1 MVIRRL
7 GGLIFSDT
15 HKSSEIDLLENIKEL
30 KWYLDEIDNHKKTEA
45 MCFYIKF
52 LYICDQCISLEYNF
66 SVNEETKDVAFAMY
80 VTPEEYLKIK
90 SDVTILATQSDSFS
104 IGKMLAD
111 EWQILYK
118 LQ

>member
-15 HKSSEIDLLENIKEL
+15 HNSSEIDLLENLNEL
-30 KWYLDEIDNHKKTEA
+30 KRYLVEVDSHKKTEA
-45 MCFYIKF
+45 TCFYIMF
-52 LYICDQCISLEYNF
+52 LNICDQCTSLEYNF
-66 SVNEETKDVAFAMY
+66 SVNEETKDVTFAMY

-90 SDVTILATQSDSFS
+90 SDITILATQSDSFS
-104 IGKMLAD
+104 IDKMLAD

-118 LQ
+118 LL